1 MITYPPNTDLYIENR
16 LGEAAIW
23 WFTEAPWRRGVVV
36 IMTAQRHSS
45 KPELRFCSGSNL
57 ACGALDIRD
66 NIL

>member
-23 WFTEAPWRRGVVV
+23 WFTEASWCSGYHYC
-36 IMTAQRHSS
+36 AHAS